1 MLGECRNIYKAA
13 RRAAGFTQERAS
25 ELLGVSVRSLAD
37 YETGQRLPPNDV
49 VDRMSTIYNNIPLG
63 IQHIRETNA
72 IMAQVVPQ
80 LEKRSLMEMALRIY
94 NRLNRF
100 SKDGGVDRLLAIA
113 EDGRIDQTERQE
125 FDSIMADLQE
135 IVQSGLELAV
145 YCGEEDQSCRK

>member
-1 MLGECRNIYKAA
+1 M
-13 RRAAGFTQERAS
+13 
-25 ELLGVSVRSLAD
+25 
-37 YETGQRLPPNDV
+37 
-49 VDRMSTIYNNIPLG
+49 DRMSTIYNNIPLG

-113 EDGRIDQTERQE
+113 EDGRIDQTERPE
-125 FDSIMADLQE
+125 FDSILADLQE

-145 YCGEEDQSCRK
+145 YCNDGKEEDT